1 MKRQSLW
8 KKTMALALAAA
19 LLVGV
24 SACGN
29 DSGSG
34 GGSAESSGGSA
45 EEAADASGDEQ
56 SEQGGQEEKGDDEVI
71 TLTVLGS
78 MGGTDGV
85 STDDPIGQY
94 IKDELGIV
102 LEYTQVSNDRL
113 KVMAAGGDLPDI
125 VMLHEAPEIPNYEVK
140 RKGVRL
146 KAGMTLAIE
155 PMINIGGWEVEW
167 LDDDWTVVT
176 RDRSLSAHYENTVL
190 ITEGGPRL
198 LTYGR
203 V

>member
-45 EEAADASGDEQ
+45 EEASDASGDEQ

-71 TLTVLGS
+71 TLTVL
-78 MGGTDGV
+78 
-85 STDDPIGQY
+85 
-94 IKDELGIV
+94 
-102 LEYTQVSNDRL
+102 DR
-113 KVMAAGGDLPDI
+113 KS
-125 VMLHEAPEIPNYEVK
+125 
-140 RKGVRL
+140 
-146 KAGMTLAIE
+146 
-155 PMINIGGWEVEW
+155 
-167 LDDDWTVVT
+167 VV
-176 RDRSLSAHYENTVL
+176 
-190 ITEGGPRL
+190 
-198 LTYGR
+198 
-203 V
+203 